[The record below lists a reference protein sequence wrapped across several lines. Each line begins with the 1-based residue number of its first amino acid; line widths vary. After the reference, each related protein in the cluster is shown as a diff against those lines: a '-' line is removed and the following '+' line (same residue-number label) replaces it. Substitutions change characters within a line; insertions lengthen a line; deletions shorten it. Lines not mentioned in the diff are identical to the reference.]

1 MECAISEY
9 NNVNFKNNYSINLKE
24 QIMNKVTL
32 SVAALAALAPV
43 YAQAQGEMTD
53 AEKQAALDAKKAA
66 IESLRQE
73 LNTVA
78 NFIQANCTD
87 VKEEWL
93 LNISYI
99 EKDLE
104 DLFKDDN
111 NFDLPDTEAFQARI
125 AGAKDGAVLAQKP
138 YTASKELKARYATLK
153 SLYDEKVAQCSSY
166 TNVGADKKTALQGV
180 GVEAIG
186 EQIDGYD
193 LTKQDIVNDKQTVIN
208 KINAATSSIN
218 NIMENIKAEEAAI
231 ANNETAYKAVKDAYD
246 AAKKVFNEQIQE
258 AIAKLPRPVYE
269 NWQNQANEKLN
280 DLFRT
285 IEAANKSNESLYADK
300 KCPTKMTE
308 NISAIED
315 AQGEIENVVSGLVAL
330 MEIEEAAKAN
340 ADATLKELQGAL
352 DAIKAELSKRNLKEC
367 DADITA
373 VQKSIDD
380 LTAEINTHYSNGN
393 NNLSKFNYN
402 TKKTVI
408 KTATNKIDDNN
419 GHGYQKVID
428 NYDWYTNTLSPA
440 VEALQADLN
449 AKRDAAAAA
458 KSKDEL
464 YDAATYFAP
473 LYNETNGQISTVR
486 EGAESAFKK
495 YKAETFW
502 RTTYKKS
509 AKEINAKI
517 EQYETETAD
526 ALAAY
531 NKTVAYTK
539 AQQDLLD
546 DLNKEVTD
554 DAVSLNGSF
563 PVTGETYAQAIKNIQ
578 KQIDDINAKVTK
590 AKGQTNTTHK
600 NTLVDASDDAVTYD
614 IATLTKQYKDIKSE
628 YDKNAAINAADAVLL
643 EAQNRIDAFQALI
656 DGVTGDFGNQTD
668 AITAEKT
675 RIQGLLTAV
684 QEKKT
689 DAENTY
695 TKAKNNDRADNSLKQ
710 NAAAAA
716 IASLAEVKDAL
727 DKIEPDLNKL
737 DADAKAAVANK
748 AAYDAIT
755 PVIADAQATLN
766 AVIENPVNTLTHS
779 AAFQYYRE
787 QMNKMNSDLQKVSGD
802 TEASYTAITAAADKQ
817 TLIDRANA
825 IDKAAKDFADAV
837 LVNENTFANQLA
849 DVENLQSTWTSVYN
863 TISEKDL
870 SNEAKKYLKDLAK
883 LQEDINTLKNTTVP
897 GAFAEGKAAAQDE
910 AIQAEIKRISEE
922 VVNIG
927 NKSKE
932 NYDANVDATN
942 KAQHDNFLEV
952 YKTANTTFSDAI
964 KTLNEFSAIK
974 NDALQTALDNLIEY
988 HDNIYAYAD
997 LLRKLKADENTD
1009 YTKYVDDV
1017 TDGED
1022 DIYNAKKWVD
1032 NANKYNDD
1040 ITALI
1045 LKYQDLV
1052 NQVAVGA
1059 FKNTVDNA
1067 KSAVE
1072 TYENKIATFTYSD
1085 KANAF
1090 NDVKKV
1096 ISAAMAAGAI
1106 DADGTVHDKRY
1117 AVNVDTWMETLSK
1130 NLYTMLNADLANA
1143 CDAEK
1148 DKLVKA
1154 VTKVYNEEKKAI
1166 AGFGEIDNAAYLAKL
1181 ETLKAN
1187 TIDKAVNGYYNYSE
1201 SFIIN
1206 VVRPYCEAYYGTDAV
1221 TNHSDVY
1228 QEAWSLSAGNKANLE
1243 AYDRMNT
1250 ALDLLV
1256 ADFNGVAET
1265 VNSLIVAHQNG
1276 SVYTILSQIER
1287 DLESKRADIEDWK
1300 NSGLCDDNEDVF
1312 NSFLSQKNRDG
1323 FPQRIDELKTLTVQN
1338 EVLALNAIIDE
1349 VKEEYNQVAK
1359 TDLDKVKEYDAKIQG
1374 LYDAVDAIKTNFDK
1388 KGLVVFEGACGS
1400 LLDQEAAIAK
1410 INSEL
1415 NAMYENNQI
1424 AEATEAIDSK
1434 VANIESALSQA
1445 DVWVDY
1451 NDATRE
1457 LYLAEVEAHHAD
1469 FEAIKADY
1477 AAKVEASQ
1485 ILFYK
1490 DQLLFD
1496 LNNKINEIAATN
1508 SSLSAEY
1515 NKQLTNDNVY
1525 AQLKNQLDTYTTE
1538 LANAYER
1545 INGFTHRKSYY
1556 GQDVINTTHSN
1567 IDRSI
1572 SSYAEQLET
1581 EHTNVTLSYGGDL
1594 NNRISGL
1601 SSSIYNMEMD
1611 ACVYEAH
1618 GSLYDIQASVDASL
1632 VVKNKSLYGGDRAS
1646 KLQADAND
1654 IKRLAGLASSF
1665 NADVA
1670 DNEQA
1675 SNDIDGNDI
1684 TEERWGYKYESR
1696 WKYLLDDYVYDKDYN
1711 QILRP
1716 AAWKVISE
1724 RIAELQGKAEQLAKD
1739 VVDLAYIVG
1748 DADNDKLVTVND
1760 YSEVRGWILT
1770 AKKFEDVSEAKR
1782 YAGDVDGDKVF
1793 TVADMTSISNLIFNP
1808 SAAVA
1813 RGARAIDAADS
1824 ELTLSTESEETTIF
1838 GKTVRMA
1845 VNLSHS
1851 VAFTA
1856 GQMDITLP
1864 QGMKL
1869 AGQSLSSRANGHE
1882 VLANEI
1888 GSGVYRLVASTVE
1901 NNEFNGRNGALI
1913 YLDVEVGSDYNG
1925 GNITLD
1931 NVLFSDAQ
1939 ANKYTLT
1946 SNGPIVPTGIDG
1958 IEAASVKER
1967 IYSVGGQMMKA
1978 VKKGINI
1985 IVGENNKT
1993 QKVVK

>member
-1 MECAISEY
+1 
-9 NNVNFKNNYSINLKE
+9 
-24 QIMNKVTL
+24 MNKVTL

-53 AEKQAALDAKKAA
+53 AEKKAALDAKKAA

-111 NFDLPDTEAFQARI
+111 NFDLPDSDAFKARI
-125 AGAKDGAVLAQKP
+125 AGAKEGAVWAQKP
-138 YTASKELKARYATLK
+138 YTASKDLKARYATLK

-166 TNVGADKKTALQGV
+166 PNVGADKKKALQGV

-208 KINAATSSIN
+208 KIKAAASSIKK
-218 NIMENIKAEEAAI
+218 IMNTIAAEEAAI
-231 ANNETAYKAVKDAYD
+231 VDNEKSYKAVKDAYD

-269 NWQNQANEKLN
+269 NWQNQANETLN

-300 KCPTKMTE
+300 KCPTKQTE
-308 NISAIED
+308 NISAIQD
-315 AQGEIENVVSGLVAL
+315 AQGKIENVVSGLVAL
-330 MEIEEAAKAN
+330 MEVEEAAKAT
-340 ADATLKELQGAL
+340 ADADLQELQSAL
-352 DAIKAELSKRNLKEC
+352 DAIKAELSKRNLTEC
-367 DADITA
+367 DADIAA
-373 VQKSIDD
+373 VQKNIDN
-380 LTAEINTHYSNGN
+380 LTADINTHYSNGN
-393 NNLSKFNYN
+393 NDLSKFNYSG
-402 TKKTVI
+402 TKTNI
-408 KTATNKIDDNN
+408 TNATNKIDDNK
-419 GHGYQKVID
+419 GHKYAKVIS
-428 NYDWYTNTLSPA
+428 NYDCYTNVLSPA

-458 KSKDEL
+458 KSEDKF
-464 YDAATYFAP
+464 YDAATYFTP
-473 LYNETNGQISTVR
+473 LYNTTNNQISTLR
-486 EGAESAFKK
+486 KGAENAFKN
-495 YKAETFW
+495 YTAEVFNKSTY
-502 RTTYKKS
+502 TTS
-509 AKEINAKI
+509 ASNINANIQK
-517 EQYETETAD
+517 YEKETAE

-539 AQQDLLD
+539 AQKDLLD

-563 PVTGETYAQAIKNIQ
+563 PVTGETYAQAIANIQ
-578 KQIDDINAKVTK
+578 KQIDNINAKVTK

-614 IATLTKQYKDIKSE
+614 IAKLTKQYKDIKSE

-643 EAQNRIDAFQALI
+643 EAQKRIDAFQAVI
-656 DGVTGDFGNQTD
+656 DGITGDFGNQTD
-668 AITAEKT
+668 VITAEKT
-675 RIQGLLTAV
+675 RIQVLLTAV
-684 QEKKT
+684 QKTKT

-695 TKAKNNDRADNSLKQ
+695 TKTKNNDRADNSLKQ
-710 NAAAAA
+710 GAAAAA

-787 QMNKMNSDLQKVSGD
+787 QMNKMNSDLKKVSDD
-802 TEASYTAITAAADKQ
+802 TEASYAAITAAADKQ

-825 IDKAAKDFADAV
+825 INKAAKDFADAV

-870 SNEAKKYLKDLAK
+870 SNEAKNYLKDLAK
-883 LQEDINTLKNTTVP
+883 LQEAINTLKNTTVP
-897 GAFAEGKAAAQDE
+897 GAFAKGEAAAQDE
-910 AIQAEIKRISEE
+910 AIQAEIKRISDE
-922 VVNIG
+922 VIKIG
-927 NKSKE
+927 NESKDK
-932 NYDANVDATN
+932 YDANVDATN
-942 KAQHDNFLEV
+942 AAQHDNFLEV
-952 YKTANTTFSDAI
+952 YKTANTTFSNAI
-964 KTLNEFSAIK
+964 NTLNEFSAIK
-974 NDALQTALDNLIEY
+974 NDALKTALDNLIKY
-988 HDNIYAYAD
+988 HDDIYAYAD
-997 LLRKLKADENTD
+997 LLRKLKVDENTD
-1009 YTKYVDDV
+1009 YTKYVNDV
-1017 TDGED
+1017 TDGKD
-1022 DIYNAKKWVD
+1022 DIYNAQKWVD
-1032 NANKYNDD
+1032 NANKYNDE

-1045 LKYQDLV
+1045 LEYQDLV

-1059 FKNTVDNA
+1059 FKKTVDNA

-1072 TYENKIATFTYSD
+1072 TYENKIATFTYSGMV
-1085 KANAF
+1085 NAF
-1090 NDVKKV
+1090 KDVKNV
-1096 ISAAMAAGAI
+1096 ISAAIAAGAI

-1148 DKLVKA
+1148 DKLVNA
-1154 VTKVYNEEKKAI
+1154 VTKVYKEEKKAI
-1166 AGFGEIDNAAYLAKL
+1166 AEFGEIDNAAYLAQL

-1187 TIDKAVNGYYNYSE
+1187 TIDLAVSGYRNYSE
-1201 SFIIN
+1201 DYIIN
-1206 VVRPYCEAYYGTDAV
+1206 VVRPYCKAYYGTDAV

-1228 QEAWSLSAGNKANLE
+1228 QEAWLLSAGNKANLE
-1243 AYDRMNT
+1243 AYDRMST

-1276 SVYTILSQIER
+1276 SVYTILNQIER
-1287 DLESKRADIEDWK
+1287 DLESQRADIEVWK
-1300 NSGLCDDNEDVF
+1300 NNGLCDDNEDVF

-1323 FPQRIDELKTLTVQN
+1323 FPQRIDELKTLTVQD
-1338 EVLALNAIIDE
+1338 EVVTLNAIIDE

-1400 LLDQEAAIAK
+1400 LLNQEAEIAK
-1410 INSEL
+1410 INKEL
-1415 NAMYENNQI
+1415 NAMYENTQI
-1424 AEATEAIDSK
+1424 ADAKAAIDTKLS
-1434 VANIESALSQA
+1434 NIDNALKQA
-1445 DVWVDY
+1445 EEWADY
-1451 NDATRE
+1451 NDATRA
-1457 LYLAEVEAHHAD
+1457 LYQAEVAALRGEY
-1469 FEAIKADY
+1469 ELIKADY
-1477 AAKVEASQ
+1477 EAKVEAEQ
-1485 ILFYK
+1485 ILIYK
-1490 DQLLFD
+1490 DALLFD
-1496 LNNKINEIAATN
+1496 LDNVANAVPGWG
-1508 SSLSAEY
+1508 SALYVEY

-1525 AQLKNQLDTYTTE
+1525 SQLKTQLETYSTSLE
-1538 LANAYER
+1538 EAYGR
-1545 INGFTHRKSYY
+1545 INVFTHRKATF
-1556 GQDVINTTHSN
+1556 GQDLINTTYGNLST
-1567 IDRSI
+1567 SI
-1572 SSYAEQLET
+1572 KTYGEQLET
-1581 EHTNVTLSYGGDL
+1581 AHKNVTLSNSGDL
-1594 NNRISGL
+1594 NSSINGL
-1601 SSSIYNMEMD
+1601 SSSIYNMEKD
-1611 ACVYEAH
+1611 ACVYEAY
-1618 GSLYDIQASVDASL
+1618 GSLNDVNASVSASL
-1632 VVKNKSLYGGDRAS
+1632 EVKKISLYGGNRAAELQNRANEIS
-1646 KLQADAND
+1646 RLVGLAQNFNEDAQDNSIAYDIDGKDVRIKYDWSEYLYAIRIDYLYDDYNGPSAWSILSERIAKLQAD
-1654 IKRLAGLASSF
+1654 
-1665 NADVA
+1665 
-1670 DNEQA
+1670 
-1675 SNDIDGNDI
+1675 
-1684 TEERWGYKYESR
+1684 
-1696 WKYLLDDYVYDKDYN
+1696 
-1711 QILRP
+1711 
-1716 AAWKVISE
+1716 
-1724 RIAELQGKAEQLAKD
+1724 AEQLAKD

-1748 DADNDKLVTVND
+1748 DADNDKDVTVND

-1770 AKKFEDVSEAKR
+1770 AKKFTDVSEAQR
-1782 YAGDVDGDKVF
+1782 YAGDVDGDEKF
-1793 TVADMTSISNLIFNP
+1793 TVADMTSISNLIFGTKEGP
-1808 SAAVA
+1808 AAA
-1813 RGARAIDAADS
+1813 AATRARAIDASADMI
-1824 ELTLSTESEETTIF
+1824 TLANESEETTIF

-1845 VNLSHS
+1845 INIDHS
-1851 VAFTA
+1851 AAFSA

-1869 AGQSLSSRANGHE
+1869 AGQSLSDRANGHE
-1882 VLANEI
+1882 LLANEI
-1888 GSGVYRLVASTVE
+1888 SGGTYRLVASTVE
-1901 NNEFNGRNGALI
+1901 NHEFNGRNGALI

-1925 GNITLD
+1925 GDILVD
-1931 NVLFSDAQ
+1931 NVIFSDTQ
-1939 ANKYTLT
+1939 ANIYYLT
-1946 SNGPIVPTGIDG
+1946 QNGPIVPTGIDG

-1985 IVGENNKT
+1985 IVGENNKA